1 MHTLKI
7 ALGFSAQGAALI
19 TIAVI
24 AIKNRKHIFNQLF
37 N

>member
-1 MHTLKI
+1 MHTLTI
-7 ALGFSAQGAALI
+7 ALGFAAQGAALI